1 LLGGSQNLNSSIFA
15 ERQAIVNEIKTVLA
29 GIQESEIS
37 QTDRDVEKM
46 NQRAQV
52 DAEYEAEQIKNLMT
66 MVSK

>member
-1 LLGGSQNLNSSIFA
+1 M
-15 ERQAIVNEIKTVLA
+15 NEIKTVLA